1 MPTTPPVRTGS
12 NVLSIFSGA
21 YTNQTGVAFLNFGAS
36 TINADL
42 SLTGSPAGSSK
53 YYTGHSYSGIQVNT
67 AGSLDVSAMTTLH
80 MDVWSPKFAS
90 MKVKLEGQIAG
101 NAVEID
107 VPGGTT
113 QSTWKSYDIPLSGYT
128 GAGLTSIKYIV
139 PVTFGQNATLYIT
152 NVYFYKPEALPLL
165 TGNLYINDGSFVG
178 GDYCT
183 AVGQDIA
190 GNDGTT
196 GKPFLTLAYA
206 LSRSSQ
212 AAGTI
217 FYIDAGTY
225 SWSATHTFTASG
237 TLANPITIQGKGNAS
252 TIITSTTS
260 TNSGL
265 YFSTGNYWTVKDLQ
279 WNTATAKSVWVDTA
293 IGITLQNCIFNFTS
307 ASATL
312 QSIFINGAGALTI
325 KNSTLTRNNVAFHMI
340 EIAAGASLTLQDNTI
355 SFSAL
360 ALSAGVS
367 SVRIT
372 PNASSIFILE
382 RNKFYGGGYA
392 IDTPAA
398 TAFAANG
405 SSIIKNNFFNTYFGI
420 VSGSITGLKVY
431 NNSFYTNGECL
442 YGYGTGFLT
451 NWDIQNNIF
460 YNYGTDATRACV
472 FYNSS
477 TSHPTTL
484 NYNYYYYPNNG
495 ANGAVKQVTTS
506 YTLSAW
512 KALTT
517 TPVAIREANGIG
529 GSAVGNN
536 PLYVNTATQDLHL
549 QSTSPAIGV
558 GNSSLVTND
567 IDGTT
572 RPLGGTYEIG
582 ADEVVPSLPAP
593 TLGSFTVPA
602 KLTSDVPFALTA
614 PTSNSAGAFTY
625 NSSNTAVATIS
636 GSTITIVGVGTSII
650 TATQAANG
658 AYGLG
663 STTASFVVS
672 APSMQAAPIP
682 PCRASSD
689 VFAIYNEG
697 PYTGVPI
704 IWGGGVSEVLIGSN
718 KIELMTNV
726 NNANIAFAPTAAA
739 AAMTFLHVDIYSTTA
754 SANKVKLFL
763 TYPTTNYYSTPNGV
777 WTSLDIPASSL
788 GGFASVNLVKILL
801 DTNGTFYVDNIYF
814 WRDPTTPTFTQVPA
828 VCSGATMTALP
839 TTSNNGI
846 NGTWSPALNNMATT
860 LYTFT
865 TSGTCPNTTTMTIT
879 VNPVINP
886 SVSIAVSPSTTVCA
900 GTSVTFTATPTNGGA
915 SPSYQ
920 WQVNGS
926 NVGTNSATYT
936 STTLANNA
944 AVRVVMTSNATCAT
958 VSPATSTPI
967 TMTVNATPAITIT
980 TAQPNCSSSTGTI
993 TVTPPS
999 NELGITYTVTRTSPV
1014 VGVVTNEE
1022 GVFNGLSV
1030 GNYTVTTTNASGCI
1044 SAPASS
1050 TINTF
1055 TPVIN
1060 TWTAAGWSN
1069 GTPTSD
1075 QKIVFSENYN
1085 TNVASI
1091 SANLIACS
1099 CQVNSGIVTIGSGNT
1114 MTLTNSLTV
1123 SGGSLT
1129 FEDSASLVQINDVP
1143 NIGDI
1148 TYNRQTTRITKMDYT
1163 YWSTPVLPFTLGD
1176 VSPNTSGDK
1185 MYSFDSNIDNWK
1197 QESPATSMVPGVGYI
1212 IRGPQNFI
1220 PPFPP
1225 STYIAPF
1232 VGVPNNGD
1240 YDIKGIVAGRSYLL
1254 GNPYPSALDADAF
1267 LDANQNV
1274 LGGTLYFWTHNTPIA
1289 IGTPNPGSGVYAYSG
1304 NDYAAYNAT
1313 GGVATINPPDIDPNT
1328 GQPYPSQAPSGIPG
1342 INNYNIPTGK
1352 IASGQGFFGSS
1363 KDPLP
1368 STPIIIFDNTMRV
1381 GVIDITKEDNSQF
1394 FKTKN
1399 PKAKTNIQLEK
1410 HRIWLDLTNSQGA
1423 FKQTLVGYVTD
1434 ATNGYEDRF
1443 DGESYDGNDF
1453 LDFYSIN
1460 EEKNLTIQGR
1470 AVPFDENDEIPL
1482 GYRIAL
1488 GGSFTISIDETDGLL
1503 TNQAVYLEDKAT
1515 NTIFNLKNGNYTFTT
1530 DKGTFNDRFVLRYTD
1545 KTLGTA
1551 AVEKPANHI

>member
-1 MPTTPPVRTGS
+1 MKKLISLIFLLTVALGFSQNLKLGFETGETGAPSGVFGNMANPVIETGTGTNTSKVLKIVCNTAGEVWQGS
-12 NVLSIFSGA
+12 NFNLTNTVTLT
-21 YTNQTGVAFLNFGAS
+21 TNQTMTIDVLASGPMFFLVKVNGGVSGAPEAAAVVS
-36 TINADL
+36 
-42 SLTGSPAGSSK
+42 
-53 YYTGHSYSGIQVNT
+53 YTGTNT
-67 AGSLDVSAMTTLH
+67 WQTCS
-80 MDVWSPKFAS
+80 F
-90 MKVKLEGQIAG
+90 
-101 NAVEID
+101 
-107 VPGGTT
+107 
-113 QSTWKSYDIPLSGYT
+113 
-128 GAGLTSIKYIV
+128 
-139 PVTFGQNATLYIT
+139 TFN
-152 NVYFYKPEALPLL
+152 
-165 TGNLYINDGSFVG
+165 
-178 GDYCT
+178 
-183 AVGQDIA
+183 
-190 GNDGTT
+190 
-196 GKPFLTLAYA
+196 
-206 LSRSSQ
+206 
-212 AAGTI
+212 
-217 FYIDAGTY
+217 
-225 SWSATHTFTASG
+225 
-237 TLANPITIQGKGNAS
+237 
-252 TIITSTTS
+252 
-260 TNSGL
+260 
-265 YFSTGNYWTVKDLQ
+265 
-279 WNTATAKSVWVDTA
+279 
-293 IGITLQNCIFNFTS
+293 
-307 ASATL
+307 
-312 QSIFINGAGALTI
+312 
-325 KNSTLTRNNVAFHMI
+325 
-340 EIAAGASLTLQDNTI
+340 
-355 SFSAL
+355 
-360 ALSAGVS
+360 
-367 SVRIT
+367 SVRD
-372 PNASSIFILE
+372 S
-382 RNKFYGGGYA
+382 K
-392 IDTPAA
+392 AA
-398 TAFAANG
+398 AANG
-405 SSIIKNNFFNTYFGI
+405 TYASFVIHPYWESAAQINF
-420 VSGSITGLKVY
+420 
-431 NNSFYTNGECL
+431 
-442 YGYGTGFLT
+442 GTLRPARTLWVDNFALP
-451 NWDIQNNIF
+451 
-460 YNYGTDATRACV
+460 
-472 FYNSS
+472 
-477 TSHPTTL
+477 TSVP
-484 NYNYYYYPNNG
+484 
-495 ANGAVKQVTTS
+495 
-506 YTLSAW
+506 
-512 KALTT
+512 ALTT
-517 TPVAIREANGIG
+517 TPATAITNT
-529 GSAVGNN
+529 
-536 PLYVNTATQDLHL
+536 TATINGNISSNGGANITSYGFYW
-549 QSTSPAIGV
+549 STTPGFDSGT
-558 GNSSLVTND
+558 VTQVEK
-567 IDGTT
+567 GTT
-572 RPLGGTYEIG
+572 NFTGAISHNLTGLTTSTIYYYKAYATNSIGTTYG
-582 ADEVVPSLPAP
+582 AQQSFTAITAP

-682 PCRASSD
+682 PCRDVSD
-689 VFAIYNEG
+689 VVVSYNDA
-697 PYTGVPI
+697 PYPGRPNTISTTGNN
-704 IWGGGVSEVLIGSN
+704 WGANGVITENSNGGSN
-718 KIELMTNV
+718 NIKLITNSEYGQ
-726 NNANIAFAPTAAA
+726 IAFSPTTAA

-754 SANKVKLFL
+754 SASRVKVYVNAQ
-763 TYPTTNYYSTPNGV
+763 TGYYPTPNGV
-777 WTSLDIPASSL
+777 WKSLDIPVSSL
-788 GGFASVNLVKILL
+788 GGFATVSLVKILL
-801 DTNGTFYVDNIYF
+801 DAPGTFYVDNIYF
-814 WRDPTTPTFTQVPA
+814 YRVPATPTFTQVPT

-926 NVGTNSATYT
+926 DVGTNSATYT

-944 AVRVVMTSNATCAT
+944 VVRVVMTSNATCAT
-958 VSPATSTPI
+958 GSPATSNTV
-967 TMTVNATPAITIT
+967 TMTVNARPTSVVSGTAT
-980 TAQPNCSSSTGTI
+980 TCDGTAKIISVALTGTGPWNLTYTDGTTPISI
-993 TVTPPS
+993 TAIDSSPYTFNVTPTS
-999 NELGITYTVTRTSPV
+999 TKTYTVTALSDSKCTAIVADMTGSA
-1014 VGVVTNEE
+1014 VVTVNARPTT
-1022 GVFNGLSV
+1022 SV
-1030 GNYTVTTTNASGCI
+1030 ITGSASFCVNSTGNVYS
-1044 SAPASS
+1044 
-1050 TINTF
+1050 
-1055 TPVIN
+1055 VIN
-1060 TWTAAGWSN
+1060 TAGSTYSWTLPPGAIITAGSFSNSITVTFGTTTGNVAVTETNAANCLGTQVTKPVTVNTVENIWTAAEWSN

-1099 CQVNSGIVTIGSGNT
+1099 CQVNSGTVTIGSGNT

-1148 TYNRQTTRITKMDYT
+1148 TYNRQTTQITKMDYT
-1163 YWSTPVLPFTLGD
+1163 YWSTPVLPFTLGE
-1176 VSPNTSGDK
+1176 VSPYTSGDK

-1267 LDANQNV
+1267 LVANQNV
-1274 LGGTLYFWTHNTPIA
+1274 LNGTLYFWTHNTPIA

-1328 GQPYPSQAPSGIPG
+1328 GQPYPSQAPSGIPE

-1545 KTLGTA
+1545 KTLGTV
-1551 AVEKPANHI
+1551 AVEKPANQILVTIQNKQIKITSLAEPIEKVLVYDVSGKQRYQKRNVNNTELLITTLAPSHQILLVKTVLQNGKSSTKKVLF